1 VREQA
6 LLQNEQR
13 VTSLLSQKDEEI
25 TYLQQLVSQ
34 LQQQQE
40 HFSEVAVK
48 QGVARREEELR
59 VLVMKREEEVAV
71 AIAEREEEIME
82 AVRNREAEVDAAC
95 LRREE
100 LIRTEVDARI
110 QWVLAKESELKV
122 EEMRLEE
129 VKRELEETAKVQQ
142 QSAVATKTAKGS
154 FKLSYSGFRLC
165 SWVRHCPVGR
175 KEKRPLEEVK
185 NLFEPMTRMAQ
196 VTPVQQH
203 GRRKIEPQ
211 ATSKSTPSMCHT
223 ASVQTPTSRPIPMDY
238 MPSAMKGVVLTSTGE
253 ILATPTPAELVN
265 LFKCSPKVGLNFGK
279 IFDFEEGDSGEKAVQ
294 EDQHEG
300 DGASPPPSPS
310 SRKERAKEE

>member
-1 VREQA
+1 MREQA

-165 SWVRHCPVGR
+165 SW
-175 KEKRPLEEVK
+175 
-185 NLFEPMTRMAQ
+185 
-196 VTPVQQH
+196 
-203 GRRKIEPQ
+203 I
-211 ATSKSTPSMCHT
+211 
-223 ASVQTPTSRPIPMDY
+223 
-238 MPSAMKGVVLTSTGE
+238 
-253 ILATPTPAELVN
+253 
-265 LFKCSPKVGLNFGK
+265 
-279 IFDFEEGDSGEKAVQ
+279 
-294 EDQHEG
+294 
-300 DGASPPPSPS
+300 
-310 SRKERAKEE
+310 